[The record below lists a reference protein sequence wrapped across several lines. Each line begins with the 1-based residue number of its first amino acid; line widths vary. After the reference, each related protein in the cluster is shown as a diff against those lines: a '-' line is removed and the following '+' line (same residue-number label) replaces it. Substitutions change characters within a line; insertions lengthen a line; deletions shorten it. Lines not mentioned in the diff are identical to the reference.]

1 LRLRREEPREQS
13 SSQTSEKPLLKLHQI
28 LLPRDFT

>member
-13 SSQTSEKPLLKLHQI
+13 SQTSEKPLLKFHQI